1 MPEFKKNTRGFK
13 MKGFTPFTKKTDPPK
28 NQAGTDEDYGQYAGQ
43 VPGKIN
49 TNVDRGPIFELE
61 QLKKKANPTAADKRR
76 MKELRKTMRFIDKN
90 IGQEYDMD

>member
-1 MPEFKKNTRGFK
+1 MPDFKKEGRGFK

-28 NQAGTDEDYGQYAGQ
+28 NQAGTDEDYGQLKGQ
-43 VPGKIN
+43 TPGKIN
-49 TNVDRGPIFELE
+49 TNVDRGPMFELE

-76 MKELRKTMRFIDKN
+76 MRELRKTMKFIDKN